1 MGKVIP
7 NKTRRTDSGLKPK
20 QEEAAALLAVGTSIA
35 DVARQ
40 VKVNRNTIYEWL
52 RLPEFATFYKRQL
65 RDVRREIQGKLS
77 AMAEEAT
84 NTLETLMRDGGE
96 QSKLKA
102 ATYILDR
109 IAESEKLVK
118 KTKQQ
123 HKNEKG

>member
-52 RLPEFATFYKRQL
+52 RLPEFAAFYKRQL

-109 IAESEKLVK
+109 IAENEKLVK